1 VSTAPQWT
9 LVTPPAKLAVT
20 LGELK
25 SHARID
31 HDLQDAN
38 LYGWLLAAIELA
50 QKETGRQLINATYDE
65 TFNAWPCADGWGD
78 RAFRLYWSPL
88 VSISSVKY
96 LDTAGVQ
103 QTLDP
108 ANYRADLVRSPG
120 RVVFKRST
128 SFPSL
133 YDDSQTITV
142 RYVAGY
148 GPEMHD
154 VPEMI
159 RQWIIVQVV
168 TRDAFREAFT
178 DRPAHE
184 LPGRFVDRLLDD
196 YRIVRVV

>member
-1 VSTAPQWT
+1 MSTVPMAT

-31 HDLQDAN
+31 NDLQDAN
-38 LYGWLLAAIELA
+38 LYGWLVTAIREA
-50 QKETGRQLINATYDE
+50 QSETGRQLINATYDE
-65 TFNAWPCADGWGD
+65 TFNAWPCADDWGD
-78 RAFRLYWSPL
+78 RAFRLRWAPL
-88 VSISSVKY
+88 VSVSSVKY

-108 ANYRADLVRSPG
+108 ANYRADVVRAPG
-120 RVVFKRST
+120 RVVFKRGT

-148 GPEMHD
+148 GAEMHD
-154 VPEMI
+154 VPEEI
-159 RQWIIVQVV
+159 RQWIIVRVV
-168 TRDAFREAFT
+168 TRDAFREAFSE
-178 DRPAHE
+178 RAAHE
-184 LPGRFVDRLLDD
+184 LPARFVDGLLDD
-196 YRIVRVV
+196 YRLPRVL